1 MNAQQTDVI
10 DFWFRELT
18 PDQWFQGGDSSLDD
32 LIRRRFGDLLTQAR
46 NGGLDGWTGS
56 PRGRLALII
65 VLDQFSRNIH
75 RGSGES
81 YAGDAKAQS
90 LTLEGIA
97 SGMDQ
102 SLTFSERQ
110 FFYMPL
116 MHAEDPALQAQCVAR
131 FEALKKEAE
140 GLLGY
145 ATGHAAIV
153 ARFGRFPH
161 RNAML
166 GRASTPDEAAF
177 IASEGRGF

>member
-1 MNAQQTDVI
+1 MNAQQTDVV

-18 PDQWFQGGDSSLDD
+18 PDQWFQGDDPSLDD

-46 NGGLDGWTGS
+46 NGGLNGWASS

-81 YAGDAKAQS
+81 YAGDAKAQA

-97 SGMDQ
+97 SGMDKN
-102 SLTFSERQ
+102 LTFSERQ

-116 MHAEDPALQAQCVAR
+116 MHAEDTALQAQCVAQ

-166 GRASTPDEAAF
+166 GRASTPDESAF
-177 IASEGRGF
+177 ITAEGRGF

>member
-1 MNAQQTDVI
+1 MNTQQTDVI

-18 PDQWFQGGDSSLDD
+18 PAQWFQGDDPSLDD
-32 LIRRRFGDLLTQAR
+32 LIRRRFRDLLAQAR
-46 NGGLDGWTGS
+46 NGGLDDWADS

-81 YAGDAKAQS
+81 FAGDPKAQG
-90 LTLEGIA
+90 LTLDGIA
-97 SGMDQ
+97 SGLDK

-116 MHAEDPALQAQCVAR
+116 MHAEDRALQDQCVAL
-131 FEALKKEAE
+131 FEGLKQEAV
-140 GLLGY
+140 GLLGF

-161 RNAML
+161 RNDIL
-166 GRASTPDEAAF
+166 GRASTPEEAAF
-177 IASEGRGF
+177 IESEGRGF

>member
-1 MNAQQTDVI
+1 MNSQQTDVI

-18 PDQWFQGGDSSLDD
+18 PDQWFQGDDPSLDD
-32 LIRRRFGDLLTQAR
+32 LIRRRFGDLLTQAVA
-46 NGGLDGWTGS
+46 GGLDGWAGS

-75 RGSGES
+75 RGSGQS
-81 YAGDAKAQS
+81 YAGDAKAQA

-97 SGMDQ
+97 LGLDK

-116 MHAEDPALQAQCVAR
+116 MHAEETTLQEQCVAQ
-131 FEALKKEAE
+131 FEGLKKEAE

-161 RNAML
+161 RNAVL
-166 GRASTPDEAAF
+166 GRASTPEEAAF
-177 IASEGRGF
+177 IAAEGRGF

>member
-1 MNAQQTDVI
+1 MNAQQMDVI
-10 DFWFRELT
+10 DFWFRELA
-18 PDQWFQGGDSSLDD
+18 PDQWFQGDDPGLDD
-32 LIRRRFGDLLTQAR
+32 LIRRRFKDLLTQAIDGR
-46 NGGLDGWTGS
+46 LDDWAGS

-75 RGSGES
+75 RGSGDS
-81 YAGDAKAQS
+81 YAGDDKAQA
-90 LTLEGIA
+90 LTLDGIA
-97 SGMDQ
+97 SGLDK

-116 MHAEDPALQAQCVAR
+116 MHAEDVALQDQCVAQ

-140 GLLGY
+140 GLLGF

-161 RNAML
+161 RNEVL
-166 GRASTPDEAAF
+166 GRPSTPEETAFVAA
-177 IASEGRGF
+177 EGRGF